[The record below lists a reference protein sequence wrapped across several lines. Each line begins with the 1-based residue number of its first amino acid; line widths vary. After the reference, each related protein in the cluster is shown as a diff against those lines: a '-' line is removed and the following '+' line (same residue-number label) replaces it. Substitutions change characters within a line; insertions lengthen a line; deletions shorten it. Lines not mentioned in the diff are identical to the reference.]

1 MITKSIYSYRVRI
14 KYGVYTRTI
23 IGVSSLQ
30 SLSAPSQRDAES
42 KLGRRILPLGF
53 PSGTG
58 YRGRGDALANAQS
71 LPAAWCELCSV
82 ANGMLR

>member
-1 MITKSIYSYRVRI
+1 MITKSIYSYEVRI

-42 KLGRRILPLGF
+42 KLGRRILPWGF
-53 PSGTG
+53 PLVQAIA
-58 YRGRGDALANAQS
+58 DAETTIANAQS
-71 LPAAWCELCSV
+71 LPAAWLTCLKPI
-82 ANGMLR
+82 A